1 MREKGEGIFGKGEQ
15 IEEGQKEGKPSEA
28 KGGGIMEKREEE

>member
-15 IEEGQKEGKPSEA
+15 IEEGQRERNPSEA
-28 KGGGIMEKREEE
+28 NGGGIMETREEE